1 MNDEAK
7 NDEKKLIDRHKK
19 FFDLERNRFIQIINE
34 LDQIIDNC
42 DRQMEDTLHEL
53 AAETERQNQAENN
66 TGMSSTRQA
75 HDSNNYMGGRLDD
88 NRPSSTSGTLDEKSE
103 IVDDNNH
110 FSSSATI
117 TANVRSVNQVKN
129 SIAPLD
135 YDEKAYV
142 NAKGSTPTAS
152 TVPKLDDSKT

>member
-53 AAETERQNQAENN
+53 ASQAEQQNQQN
-66 TGMSSTRQA
+66 TEISSNSTNKPIESQ
-75 HDSNNYMGGRLDD
+75 NYLGGIKDQQQKGKAAAAQLDH
-88 NRPSSTSGTLDEKSE
+88 SY
-103 IVDDNNH
+103 
-110 FSSSATI
+110 
-117 TANVRSVNQVKN
+117 Q
-129 SIAPLD
+129 
-135 YDEKAYV
+135 
-142 NAKGSTPTAS
+142 
-152 TVPKLDDSKT
+152 